1 MTRSEVI
8 TYSYQNVEEALAA
21 VNAQDQGRY
30 FLCTCPECNQPEAF
44 IYKNNP
50 QFLQCNRE
58 NVCGSS
64 IVFEYEENKKV
75 NDWKGK
81 QDIKDPE
88 ITPEQRKEIDLV
100 TKLLKHIQYNTEN
113 KNLESFRGM
122 SRNTTQ
128 DFILDLEQEKL
139 VKKMFEIAP
148 NIFYSKK
155 TMQNEGKKINYA
167 SIPDMVK
174 RNIVLPIYGDDGM
187 IDRILLRST
196 IDPNLAKKE
205 IQLQVNPKSN
215 AKDYFK
221 DIPKKATHIVIG
233 ESPIDA
239 YSFREIDSGVGIYA
253 LTGSRKWRKVIEDI
267 KSNKDALQDKVFI
280 IATDNDKA
288 GIEANENIKK
298 ALEEEN
304 LNYRSFKYQLE
315 DIKDTNEYLQ
325 KNKQGFQQSYEAIK
339 HNMWDKNLIDAPK
352 LEQRLV
358 INRLYRSDQ
367 KSIDR
372 TQFKVSYEGLTL
384 HNIAIDNPPGS
395 VNIPGLEANKLLVE
409 VDKRMEGFLK
419 HIAQKAPKN
428 QDYQDIVIPTKNSK
442 PAQLK
447 ILSYKKEND
456 MTRKVSFQIGEI
468 IVRDAEVNSL
478 PGGEDPMVFYP
489 RHSNRTT
496 LVTGTEEFNENLIKI
511 VKQYEKNM
519 DKQPIVKQRS
529 NESTLGR

>member
-1 MTRSEVI
+1 MARSEVM

-21 VNAQDQGRY
+21 VNAQNRGRY
-30 FLCTCPECNQPEAF
+30 FLCTCPECKQPEAF

-75 NDWKGK
+75 NVWKGK
-81 QDIKDPE
+81 QDVKDSE
-88 ITPEQRKEIDLV
+88 ITPEQKKEIDLV

-113 KNLESFRGM
+113 KSLENFRGM

-128 DFILDLEQEKL
+128 AFILDLEQEKL

-167 SIPDMVK
+167 TIPDMVK

-221 DIPKKATHIVIG
+221 DIPEKATHIVIG

-267 KSNKDALQDKVFI
+267 KSNKEALQDKVFI

-298 ALEEEN
+298 ALEEES
-304 LNYRSFKYQLE
+304 LNYRTFEYQIE

-325 KNKQGFQQSYEAIK
+325 KNKQGFQQAYEAIK

-358 INRLYRSDQ
+358 INRLYRSEQ
-367 KSIDR
+367 EKIDR
-372 TQFKVSYEGLTL
+372 TQFKVSYEGLLL

-395 VNIPGLEANKLLVE
+395 VTIPGLKAEIPTVI
-409 VDKRMEGFLK
+409 VGKRMEDFLK
-419 HIAQKAPKN
+419 HIAQKAPKD
-428 QDYQDIVIPTKNSK
+428 QDYQDIVIPTKNNIPS
-442 PAQLK
+442 QLK
-447 ILSYKKEND
+447 IISHKKED
-456 MTRKVSFQIGEI
+456 DTTKKISFQIGEI
-468 IVRDAEVNSL
+468 TIRDVEINSL
-478 PGGEDPMVFYP
+478 PDGRDPMVFYP
-489 RHSNRTT
+489 RNSNRTT

-511 VKQYEKNM
+511 MKQYEKNM

-529 NESTLGR
+529 NESTLER